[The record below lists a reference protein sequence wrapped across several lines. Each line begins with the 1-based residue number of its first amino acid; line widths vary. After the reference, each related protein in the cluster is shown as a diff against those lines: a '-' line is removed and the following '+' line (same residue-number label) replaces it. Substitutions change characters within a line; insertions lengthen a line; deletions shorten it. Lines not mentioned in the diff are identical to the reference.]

1 MFSKRSIA
9 GALAVTFMLPAAL
22 FDQPGGH
29 LARHRTTLLARSMAR
44 IWCWAVLAV
53 IANRLCLGLWLKPGR
68 FPTSREGGRSVFGS
82 GTLVVGP
89 DGKSTDAL
97 ALQVILTNVPY

>member
-22 FDQPGGH
+22 FAQPGGH

-53 IANRLCLGLWLKPGR
+53 IANRLCLGLWLKPGT
-68 FPTSREGGRSVFGS
+68 FPTSREGGRPFS
-82 GTLVVGP
+82 GPAPSSWAQTE
-89 DGKSTDAL
+89 S
-97 ALQVILTNVPY
+97 LQTR

>member
-29 LARHRTTLLARSMAR
+29 LARHRTTLLARSM
-44 IWCWAVLAV
+44 AVLAV